1 MKIPSKIKIRGR
13 VFYQVVWSEVI
24 KDNPDI
30 MGLAEPNEKTI
41 YLKLGMSDTET
52 MKTLIHEVIH
62 AIEFEWDQPIPH
74 KITYTLEEGIWKIL
88 KLNKW
93 I

>member
-13 VFYQVVWSEVI
+13 VFYQVVWADCI
-24 KDNPDI
+24 KDNPDT
-30 MGLAEPNEKTI
+30 MGLADANEKTI
-41 YLKLGMSDTET
+41 YLKLGMSESET
-52 MKTLIHEVIH
+52 MKTLIHEMIH
-62 AIEFEWDQPIPH
+62 AIEFEWNEPIPH
-74 KITYTLEEGIWKIL
+74 RITYTLEEGIWKVL

>member
-1 MKIPSKIKIRGR
+1 MKIPAKIKIRGR

-24 KDNPDI
+24 KDNPDT
-30 MGLAEPNEKTI
+30 MGLAEPNERTI
-41 YLKLGMSDTET
+41 YLKLGMSESET
-52 MKTLIHEVIH
+52 MKTLLHELIH

>member
-13 VFYQVVWSEVI
+13 VFYQVVWAETI
-24 KDNPDI
+24 KDNPDT

>member
-1 MKIPSKIKIRGR
+1 
-13 VFYQVVWSEVI
+13 
-24 KDNPDI
+24 
-30 MGLAEPNEKTI
+30 
-41 YLKLGMSDTET
+41 

-62 AIEFEWDQPIPH
+62 AIEFEWNQPIPH

-88 KLNKW
+88 KLNGW